1 MSIERLHAGP
11 RMSKIAIV
19 GSTVYFSGLTALETS
34 GTGVAEQT
42 ADILAQIDALLAEA
56 GSSREHVYKASIWL
70 SDIATFDEMNGV
82 WDRWVTPGSAPV
94 RATVE
99 SRLAR
104 PEILVE
110 IQVEAVRA
118 LAH

>member
-1 MSIERLHAGP
+1 MTIERLHSGP
-11 RMSKIAIV
+11 RMSKAVIV
-19 GSTVYFSGLTALETS
+19 GDTIYLSGLTAAKAA
-34 GTGVAEQT
+34 GTDVAEQT
-42 ADILAQIDALLAEA
+42 ADILRQIDALLSEA

-70 SDIATFDEMNGV
+70 SDIATFDEMNDV
-82 WDRWVTPGSAPV
+82 WDAWVTPGETPV

-99 SRLAR
+99 AKLAK

-118 LAH
+118 ITR